1 MFDSDVGRHMYEL
14 ACKLFPYN
22 RSITGNGVRKTLK
35 EIKKILSDL
44 TIFEVES
51 GSKVFDWE
59 IPDEWD
65 CQDAYIVTPSGEK
78 ICNFKVNNLHVMGY
92 STCIDDYLPLDE
104 LQKKLYSKEDLP
116 EAIPYVTS
124 YYERDW
130 GFSISH
136 KQRQELTDGRYR
148 VFIDS
153 KHKKGHLTYGE
164 VVLKSNSKAR
174 INKEIFLST
183 YICHPSLANNEISGP
198 VVTTYLLKWLKNLKN
213 RKFDYRAVFVPETIG
228 SIAYLSKNYQKLK
241 ENVIAGFNITC
252 VGDDNSYSFL
262 PSRDGNTLSDIVAK
276 HVLKY
281 HAQFFEEYSFLDRGS
296 DERQYCSP
304 GIDLPIAS
312 IMRTKYGEYEQYHTS
327 LDDLDF
333 ISDKGLNGAFEAL
346 ALSIICIENNQIYKS
361 TNLCEPQLSRLG
373 LRSTVGAIDN
383 MTQFNKDVTNVLA
396 YADGKKDLISI
407 AIEVERPLWE
417 LIPVVDK
424 LVEYNLLINVHG

>member
-44 TIFEVES
+44 AIFEVES

-59 IPDEWD
+59 IPDEWE

-153 KHKKGHLTYGE
+153 NHKKGHLTYGE
-164 VVLKSNSKAR
+164 VVLKSNSKVR

-262 PSRDGNTLSDIVAK
+262 PSRNGNTLSDIVAK
-276 HVLKY
+276 HVLK
-281 HAQFFEEYSFLDRGS
+281 HHTKNFEEYSFLDRGS

-333 ISDKGLNGAFEAL
+333 ISDKGLKGAFEAL
-346 ALSIICIENNQIYKS
+346 ALSIVCIENNQIYKA
-361 TNLCEPQLSRLG
+361 TNLCEPQLSRHG